1 METAR
6 GLIMKKSTFIIIA
19 LSLTLA
25 SCSFID
31 RVFGPPA
38 PKISTSQMAYE
49 NTVRENEMVRTDNDE
64 LRRAIQQTDEQINA
78 ESEAARMRA
87 EAPIPAPAPIAV
99 PTDRLWVTVSFAS
112 GRTELTRA
120 SRQALKTLA
129 AKFLTHDTGTQRL
142 VVRGYTDNEPIG
154 GFPGHRHASRHN
166 YPTNIA
172 LSQARANAV
181 SAVLTGAGIASSKV
195 STEGLGASGFISDN
209 STKTERQRNRRAEIH
224 LIQ

>member
-1 METAR
+1 
-6 GLIMKKSTFIIIA
+6 MKKSTFIIIA

-38 PKISTSQMAYE
+38 PKISTSQVAYE
-49 NTVRENEMVRTDNDE
+49 NTARENEMVRSDNDE

-78 ESEAARMRA
+78 ENEAARMRA
-87 EAPIPAPAPIAV
+87 EAPAPVAV

-112 GRTELTRA
+112 GRTMLTRA

-129 AKFLTHDTGTQRL
+129 AKFLAHDNGMQRL
-142 VVRGYTDNEPIG
+142 VVRGFTDNEPIG

-166 YPTNIA
+166 YPTNMA

-181 SAVLTGAGIASSKV
+181 SAVLTDAGIAPSKI
-195 STEGLGASGFISDN
+195 SAEGLGASGFISDN
-209 STKTERQRNRRAEIH
+209 STKAERQRNRRVEIH